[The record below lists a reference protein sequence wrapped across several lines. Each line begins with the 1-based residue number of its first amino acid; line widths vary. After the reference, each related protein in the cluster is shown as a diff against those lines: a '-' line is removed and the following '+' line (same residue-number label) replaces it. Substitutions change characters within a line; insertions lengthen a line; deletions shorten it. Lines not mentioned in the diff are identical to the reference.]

1 MQRTLIAIAT
11 ASLAACATTGSKPGP
26 WPSQPMCMPCTNPCF
41 PIPNCSGEAPKAAV
55 APAPAPAPK
64 PAPVAPAAAPTYLP
78 APGTY
83 TGTQS
88 VALATATPGAT
99 IHYTT
104 DGSEPTAASP
114 VYTGPISVPGNTTIR
129 AMARAPGAPDSALS
143 AAGYNIQAP
152 PPPPPP
158 APPAAPARVVVT
170 GTKIEL
176 KDKVFFD
183 TAKASIKAESHS
195 LLDEAAAVLKAHPEV
210 KKIVIEGH
218 TDNRGGAAKNQKLSE
233 GRAQAVKAYLVGKG
247 VEAGRL
253 DAQGFGQTKPIADN
267 ATEKGRDAN
276 RRVEFMIA
284 Q

>member
-1 MQRTLIAIAT
+1 MRRTLIAVA
-11 ASLAACATTGSKPGP
+11 AAGLAACATTGTKPGP

-41 PIPNCSGEAPKAAV
+41 PIPNCSGEPPKPAV
-55 APAPAPAPK
+55 APAPAPAP
-64 PAPVAPAAAPTYLP
+64 VAAAAAPTFSP

-83 TGTQS
+83 TGAQM
-88 VALATATPGAT
+88 VALSSATPGAT

-114 VYTGPISVPGNTTIR
+114 VYAGPISVPGNTTIR
-129 AMARAPGAPDSALS
+129 ALARASGAPDSALS
-143 AAGYNIQAP
+143 AGGYNIQAP

-158 APPAAPARVVVT
+158 PPPPAPPARVVVT

-183 TAKASIKAESHS
+183 TARATIKAESHS
-195 LLDEAAAVLKAHPEV
+195 LLDEAAEVLKAHPEV
-210 KKIVIEGH
+210 KKVVIEGH
-218 TDNRGGAAKNQKLSE
+218 TDNRGGTAKNLKLSE

-247 VEAGRL
+247 IEAARL
-253 DAQGFGQTKPIADN
+253 DAKGFGESKPVADN
-267 ATEKGRDAN
+267 ATDKGREAN

>member
-1 MQRTLIAIAT
+1 MRRTLIAVAF
-11 ASLAACATTGSKPGP
+11 AAAGLAGCATTSKPGP

-41 PIPNCSGEAPKAAV
+41 PIPNCSGAPPKPVA
-55 APAPAPAPK
+55 APAPAPAPV
-64 PAPVAPAAAPTYLP
+64 APVASPTFSP

-88 VALATATPGAT
+88 VALASTTPGAT

-114 VYTGPISVPGNTTIR
+114 VYAGPVSVANNTTIR
-129 AMARAPGAPDSALS
+129 ALARAPGAPDSALT
-143 AAGYNIQAP
+143 AGGYNIQAP

-158 APPAAPARVVVT
+158 APPAPPARVVVT
-170 GTKIEL
+170 GTKLEL

-183 TAKASIKAESHS
+183 TAKASIKAESNS

-210 KKIVIEGH
+210 KMVVIEGH
-218 TDNRGGAAKNQKLSE
+218 TDNRGDAAKNLKLSTA
-233 GRAQAVKAYLVGKG
+233 RAQAVKAYLVGKG

-253 DAQGFGQTKPIADN
+253 DAKGFGQTKPIADN
-267 ATEKGRDAN
+267 KTEKGRDAN